1 MGAVFALL
9 LGASLVW
16 YFLKRRRRSGF
27 ALRTDDL
34 SRPQSLAP
42 GAQPELRVFTEG
54 TTHGPL
60 SSDFGGPSDT
70 TSHGFYKYPQ
80 TSLTVTPPHSTSH
93 TETSTS
99 NVMGSNPSGA
109 SLIGMNA
116 MGAPSTSLLFST
128 IAPDSST
135 TTHINST
142 PSTSDTHRRSRAS
155 NRSQAGLPPY
165 SLQDLTTVSAPP
177 RGHPADVTTSPGPA
191 QIPDE
196 PVEEGLM
203 SWRASMVT
211 TLPPYSPGRFLH
223 DEHAHPLPEL

>member
-1 MGAVFALL
+1 MGAVLALV
-9 LGASLVW
+9 LGGALVW
-16 YFLKRRRRSGF
+16 YLLKRRRRSQF
-27 ALRTDDL
+27 ALSTNDL

-60 SSDFGGPSDT
+60 SSHFGGPLDT
-70 TSHGFYKYPQ
+70 TNQGFYKYPQ
-80 TSLTVTPPHSTSH
+80 TSSTATPPHSTSH

-109 SLIGMNA
+109 SLTRMNA

-128 IAPDSST
+128 TAPNLST
-135 TTHINST
+135 ATHFSST
-142 PSTSDTHRRSRAS
+142 PSVSHAYRGSRVSDRSR
-155 NRSQAGLPPY
+155 AGLPPY
-165 SLQDLTTVSAPP
+165 SLQDLTTGGAPP
-177 RGHPADVTTSPGPA
+177 RSLRTDVTTGPVPA

-211 TLPPYSPGRFLH
+211 TLPPYSPGRFLD
-223 DEHAHPLPEL
+223 DEHAPPLPE

>member
-1 MGAVFALL
+1 MGAVSALGLGAALL
-9 LGASLVW
+9 W
-16 YFLKRRRRSGF
+16 YFLRRRRRSSF
-27 ALRTDDL
+27 ALSANDL

-54 TTHGPL
+54 TTHGPH
-60 SSDFGGPSDT
+60 FGGPSDT
-70 TSHGFYKYPQ
+70 TSQGFYKYPQ

-109 SLIGMNA
+109 SLIGMNVI
-116 MGAPSTSLLFST
+116 GAPSTSLLFST
-128 IAPDSST
+128 IAPNLST

-142 PSTSDTHRRSRAS
+142 SSTSDTHRRSRAS

-177 RGHPADVTTSPGPA
+177 RSHPADVTTSPGPA

-196 PVEEGLM
+196 PVEDGLM